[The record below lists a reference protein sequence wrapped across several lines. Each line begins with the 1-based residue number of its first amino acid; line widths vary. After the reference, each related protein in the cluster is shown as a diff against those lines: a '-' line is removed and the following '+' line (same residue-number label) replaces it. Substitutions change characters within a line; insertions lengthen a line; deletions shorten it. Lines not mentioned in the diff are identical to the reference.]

1 MPNDH
6 ADSPRARGWSAIRV
20 VVMLAALALGFP
32 LGDAAGNGPARG
44 GTARLST
51 EFPLVLTQVPAGQE
65 GPAKP
70 PEATGVIRRSYGDGA
85 RILLVVSSS
94 AARLLTDGFHS
105 AADPCVSFDGKR
117 MLFAA
122 KRTAAE
128 RWAIYEL
135 TFSGGAIRP
144 VVRMAG
150 DCRSP
155 SYQGLMYTI
164 AEDAPWHQIT
174 FVATEP
180 EWFNESGNGL
190 ASAIYSCRPDGSF
203 VQRLTYNLS
212 SDFDPAIMPDGRLVF
227 AAWQRATFDRGQMGR
242 VALMGVNTD
251 GIDLAPF
258 SGNAFSENAG
268 KRVQHMP
275 CATAAGLVV
284 FVEADEVP
292 WDGAGTLSCVSLRR
306 PLHTYRQITAAADG
320 LFHSPSGLPDG
331 RVLVSRR
338 PADGSAPHAVYCLEP
353 ITKQL
358 APVFT
363 DPRFHCVQAQ
373 TVAPRPEPDGRSSV
387 LTPEDPLGKL
397 YCLDVYQTEF
407 KDPSWFPRGTAQ
419 KVRVLQG
426 IPRKTGGNN
435 PSLQPS
441 VNVPQLAV
449 RRVLSEAP
457 IAADGSFNVEVP
469 ANVPIQLQLLDE
481 RGLSL
486 RSCGWIWT
494 RNHEAQGCIGCHE
507 DPELTPTNLQVD
519 ALKEETVS
527 LAAGRPKRETVDFRR
542 DVMPILAKKCAGCH
556 EAQGSAPRLDSA
568 LAPKTVY
575 ETLLAREADGDKRA
589 PRWKYVEPGKAR
601 TSPLLWHVFGVNTSR
616 PWDGAVDAR
625 LAKAIP
631 PDKSPPLSAEEKA
644 ILIRWIDMG
653 ATWQSAVPTIGLGGS
668 N

>member
-1 MPNDH
+1 M
-6 ADSPRARGWSAIRV
+6 
-20 VVMLAALALGFP
+20 AL
-32 LGDAAGNGPARG
+32 
-44 GTARLST
+44 
-51 EFPLVLTQVPAGQE
+51 
-65 GPAKP
+65 
-70 PEATGVIRRSYGDGA
+70 
-85 RILLVVSSS
+85 SSS
-94 AARLLTDGFHS
+94 AARLLTAGFHC

-122 KRTAAE
+122 RRTAAD

-135 TFSGGAIRP
+135 TFAGGAVRQVI
-144 VVRMAG
+144 RMAG

-155 SYQGLMYTI
+155 RYLGLMYTM
-164 AEDAPWHQIT
+164 AEDAPWQQIM
-174 FVATEP
+174 FVATDP
-180 EWFNESGNGL
+180 KSVNESGNGL

-227 AAWQRATFDRGQMGR
+227 AAWQRATFDHGLLGR

-258 SGNAFSENAG
+258 SENAFSENTFSENGG

-306 PLHTYRQITAAADG
+306 PLHTYRQITTAADG

-338 PADGSAPHAVYCLEP
+338 PADGSAPHAVYCLDP

-358 APVFT
+358 APLFA
-363 DPRFHCVQAQ
+363 DARFHCIQAQ
-373 TVAPRPEPDGRSSV
+373 TFAPRPEPDGRSSV
-387 LTPEDPLGKL
+387 LAPEDPLGKL
-397 YCLDVYQTEF
+397 YCLDVYKTDLQ
-407 KDPSWFPRGTAQ
+407 DRSWFPRGAAR

-426 IPRKTGGNN
+426 IPRKTGGDN

-441 VNVPQLAV
+441 VSVPQLAV

-527 LAAGRPKRETVDFRR
+527 LSAGRPKRETVDFRR

-556 EAQGSAPRLDSA
+556 GAQGAPPRLDSD
-568 LAPKTVY
+568 LCPKIVY
-575 ETLLAREADGDKRA
+575 QTLLAREADGDERT

-616 PWDGAVDAR
+616 PWDGAVAAR
-625 LAKAIP
+625 LAKVIP
-631 PDKSPPLSAEEKA
+631 PDKSPPLSAQEKA
-644 ILIRWIDMG
+644 ILMRWIDTG
-653 ATWQSAVPTIGLGGS
+653 ATWQSAVPAMGRGGS